1 MTQNRVSIFI
11 FHLIITAAVL
21 LRRVQR
27 LVHSQKIARYPV
39 EVSPRL
45 LVCAIHVPEDM
56 ALLVLMVEENS
67 QNSLLQRLTLDAE
80 QDLEAKICR

>member
-27 LVHSQKIARYPV
+27 LVHSQKKI
-39 EVSPRL
+39 
-45 LVCAIHVPEDM
+45 AIHVPEDM
-56 ALLVLMVEENS
+56 VSLVLMVEEIS
-67 QNSLLQRLTLDAE
+67 QNSLLQRLTLDTE
-80 QDLEAKICR
+80 QDFEAKICR